1 MKNISLSKTKYCQA
15 VQCKKM
21 LWLNEYK
28 PECAAAKDETV
39 FKNGIKV
46 GELAKGLLGDYE
58 DVPYDKKSVMIEK
71 TRKLM
76 LDEPNIITEASFRFD
91 DNFCRV
97 DILKNDLD
105 GVEIYE
111 VKSSSSCYEKNST
124 RLKEVFLDDAA
135 YQYFVLSSLDLNV
148 KKVCLVYINNKY
160 KLDKKLDIKKFFKIK
175 DITEEVKQK
184 QDEIRYNIDMIKKYM
199 AEHDSE
205 TEPIKKI
212 GMCCFKPYE
221 CGYWNYCTRNL
232 PKPNVFDISG
242 MWDSTKLKKYYGGKI
257 SFEDLENDRTIKS
270 EKYKQQINFELHE
283 QEAKIEK
290 DAIKEFL
297 DNLEYPLSFLDYE
310 TIWPPIPI
318 LKGTRPYQQIPF
330 QYSLHILEKDEEG
343 DRLVHKQF
351 LADVNDE
358 DMIRTFA
365 NQLDED
371 LPKKGSIIVFNEDF
385 ESRINGGIGKMYND
399 LKDKMDKIN
408 DRMVDIMKPFED
420 RVYYSKG
427 MQGSYSLKYV
437 LPALYPDD
445 PELDYSNLSLIHH
458 GGEASGA
465 FENLKDKTPEEQKAI
480 KDALYKYCGLDTYA
494 LVKIL
499 EKFKEVTKD
508 NF

>member
-1 MKNISLSKTKYCQA
+1 M
-15 VQCKKM
+15 
-21 LWLNEYK
+21 
-28 PECAAAKDETV
+28 
-39 FKNGIKV
+39 
-46 GELAKGLLGDYE
+46 
-58 DVPYDKKSVMIEK
+58 
-71 TRKLM
+71 
-76 LDEPNIITEASFRFD
+76 
-91 DNFCRV
+91 
-97 DILKNDLD
+97 
-105 GVEIYE
+105 
-111 VKSSSSCYEKNST
+111 
-124 RLKEVFLDDAA
+124 
-135 YQYFVLSSLDLNV
+135 
-148 KKVCLVYINNKY
+148 
-160 KLDKKLDIKKFFKIK
+160 
-175 DITEEVKQK
+175 
-184 QDEIRYNIDMIKKYM
+184 
-199 AEHDSE
+199 
-205 TEPIKKI
+205 
-212 GMCCFKPYE
+212 
-221 CGYWNYCTRNL
+221 
-232 PKPNVFDISG
+232 
-242 MWDSTKLKKYYGGKI
+242 
-257 SFEDLENDRTIKS
+257 
-270 EKYKQQINFELHE
+270 
-283 QEAKIEK
+283 
-290 DAIKEFL
+290 
-297 DNLEYPLSFLDYE
+297 
-310 TIWPPIPI
+310 
-318 LKGTRPYQQIPF
+318 
-330 QYSLHILEKDEEG
+330 
-343 DRLVHKQF
+343 HKQF